1 MRILLILILSVSN
14 CYALDAVVT
23 VLETPM
29 LRYPSL
35 ESPVVQYLRKGD
47 VIKVD
52 PSLANKEKYDA
63 MAPKPDKQKEVYD
76 KLSKSAEWTEDPMFK
91 GTTVPNKDD
100 DEFVRTLDRQG
111 KTVYVIREH
120 LYIYYDNQ
128 KELDQKIVREDPTD
142 YRLDEPL
149 PKKYPLYSV
158 SGYRGQILFGLTQ
171 PYYESYPYA
180 SKVKT
185 KGYTSPFDLTA
196 TALRRQPHDKQD
208 RYYVGATFNL
218 RYFSNTYNLV
228 NGRQSEET
236 GLKIGV
242 GPYLSYDAFKGE
254 QNRINMFFSLNL
266 YFFNQLFI
274 TQKDKTAGL
283 TDDRV
288 YSTYTVVPRI
298 GVQYHRK
305 AVLED
310 IDFVIGTSMEV
321 EPPTTYRANSA
332 PTERSWWRGGAPDK
346 FNTRATFTLAG
357 FIGFQSAY

>member
-1 MRILLILILSVSN
+1 MKWIFIFVVSVTN
-14 CYALDAVVT
+14 CWALDAVVT

-35 ESPVVQYLRKGD
+35 EAPVVQYLRKGD

-52 PSLANKEKYDA
+52 PSLANKDKYDA
-63 MAPKPDKQKEVYD
+63 MAPKAEKLKEIHER
-76 KLSKSAEWTEDPMFK
+76 LSQTPEWNEDPMFK
-91 GTTVPNKDD
+91 GDTLPGRDD
-100 DEFVRTLDRQG
+100 DPFVKALDRQG
-111 KTVYVIREH
+111 KTVYIIREH

-128 KELDQKIVREDPTD
+128 KELNQRVAFEDPTD
-142 YRLDEPL
+142 YRLEEPL
-149 PKKYPLYSV
+149 PKNYPLYAV
-158 SGYRGQILFGLTQ
+158 TGYRGQILLGLTQ

-185 KGYTSPFDLTA
+185 KGYTSPFDFTA
-196 TALRRQPHDKQD
+196 TALKREARDKEE
-208 RYYVGATFNL
+208 RYYIGWTFNL
-218 RYFSNTYNLV
+218 RYFNNTYSLV
-228 NGRQSEET
+228 NRRRSEET
-236 GLKIGV
+236 GLKIGF
-242 GPYLSYDAFKGE
+242 GPSVAYDAFKGE
-254 QNRINMFFSLNL
+254 KNRLNMFFNLNL
-266 YFFNQLFI
+266 YLFNQLFI
-274 TQKDKTAGL
+274 NQKDDTGL
-283 TDDRV
+283 SDDRV
-288 YSTYTVVPRI
+288 YSAYTVVPRF

-332 PTERSWWRGGAPDK
+332 PTQRSWWEGGAPDK

>member
-1 MRILLILILSVSN
+1 MRFFLLLMLSVSN
-14 CYALDAVVT
+14 CYALEAVVT

-35 ESPVVQYLRKGD
+35 EAPVVQYLRKGD

-52 PSLANKEKYDA
+52 PSLANKDKYDA
-63 MAPKPDKQKEVYD
+63 MAPRPEKLKEVHK
-76 KLSKSAEWTEDPMFK
+76 KLSESPEWNEDPMFK
-91 GTTVPNKDD
+91 GDTVPGRDD
-100 DEFVRTLDRQG
+100 DEFVKSLDRQG
-111 KTVYVIREH
+111 KTVYIIRDH
-120 LYIYYDNQ
+120 LYIYYENQ
-128 KELDQKIVREDPTD
+128 KELDQKIAREDPTD
-142 YRLDEPL
+142 YRLEEPL
-149 PKKYPLYSV
+149 PKNYPLYNA
-158 SGYRGQILFGLTQ
+158 SGYRGQILLGLTQ

-185 KGYTSPFDLTA
+185 KGYTSPFDFTA
-196 TALRRQPHDKQD
+196 TALRRQARDKQD

-218 RYFSNTYNLV
+218 RYFSNNYSLV
-228 NGRQSEET
+228 NGRQSEEK
-236 GLKIGV
+236 GLKLGI

-274 TQKDKTAGL
+274 NQKDNAGL
-283 TDDRV
+283 NDDRV
-288 YSTYTVVPRI
+288 FSAYTLVPRI

-321 EPPTTYRANSA
+321 EPSTTYRANSA
-332 PTERSWWRGGAPDK
+332 PTQRTWWRGGAPDK
-346 FNTRATFTLAG
+346 FNTRTTFALAG